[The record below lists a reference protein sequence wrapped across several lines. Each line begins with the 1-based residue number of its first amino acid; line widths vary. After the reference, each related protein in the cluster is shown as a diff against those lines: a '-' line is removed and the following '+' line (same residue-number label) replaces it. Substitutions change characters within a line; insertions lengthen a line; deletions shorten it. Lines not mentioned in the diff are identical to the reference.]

1 MIHERGWYSKG
12 RKRIWEQCRVT
23 GTKTDIHNAAMMLRS
38 HFEYS
43 WLSKAQIKRYRK
55 VAAVRDSIDFGEVN
69 YGWRRKTNLGIRR

>member
-1 MIHERGWYSKG
+1 
-12 RKRIWEQCRVT
+12 
-23 GTKTDIHNAAMMLRS
+23 MMLRS